1 MRRVATF
8 LCSVKKLRGI
18 GSALSY
24 WCISS
29 PSRPSPGSAKR
40 TSATASLRSL
50 TFILHF
56 VRMWI
61 CYVSCLRLRLP
72 PAKHSPSARRPRSR
86 LGIPARLRRSGGR
99 HRFRRSSSP
108 PVQARRFAAT
118 FSVSPPPAFIHA
130 RITARIISFSLI
142 SRRQPARL
150 RSLPIRITPLLF
162 ATPTKCEKKQPP
174 LPKRRAAVAAGE
186 RSNLCFPA
194 ERPLAGSVKKTIA
207 VAPTALALRP
217 GSSILRRQPARLR
230 S

>member
-1 MRRVATF
+1 MDL
-8 LCSVKKLRGI
+8 LCPL
-18 GSALSY
+18 SALSL
-24 WCISS
+24 
-29 PSRPSPGSAKR
+29 
-40 TSATASLRSL
+40 ATVQAFT
-50 TFILHF
+50 TF
-56 VRMWI
+56 
-61 CYVSCLRLRLP
+61 
-72 PAKHSPSARRPRSR
+72 ARRPRSR